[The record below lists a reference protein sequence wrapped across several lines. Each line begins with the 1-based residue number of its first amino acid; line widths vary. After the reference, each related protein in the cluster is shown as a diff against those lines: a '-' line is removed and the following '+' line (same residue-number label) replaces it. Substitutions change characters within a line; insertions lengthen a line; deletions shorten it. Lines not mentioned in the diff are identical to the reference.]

1 MNRLIRR
8 SLLIMPIQNLRFVE
22 KAYSR
27 GADALMLDLEDSI
40 PWAEKENARKMIPSV
55 LPFVTRAGVPVLI
68 RINNRPEHMFRDLN
82 FSICPGVAGICLPK
96 VESAQEIR
104 DVELAVEV
112 LEKESGMKPGT
123 IFFDLMIESPLGILN
138 LGEISSAS
146 NRTQSLTLGPEDY
159 CRELGVEPSGEG
171 IELVHPLA
179 QMVTICKA
187 RSLMPTGLLG
197 SIGEF
202 RDLTRFEQ
210 YARRA
215 KQIGCEGASCIHP
228 EQVKI
233 LNQVF
238 SPDPA
243 RVEHARRIVAAFE
256 EGLQKGTASVTV
268 TGQMVD
274 IPVYQRAKTLLTQ
287 RQAIEE
293 LEQRKTEALAR
304 AGEYEN
310 KNF

>member
-1 MNRLIRR
+1 MNRPIRR

-40 PWAEKENARKMIPSV
+40 PWAEKENARKMIPDV
-55 LPFVTRAGVPVLI
+55 LPLVTRAGVPVFI
-68 RINNRPEHMFRDLN
+68 RVNKPPEHMFRDLK
-82 FSICPGVAGICLPK
+82 FSVCPGVAGICLPK
-96 VESAQEIR
+96 VESAREVL
-104 DVELAVEV
+104 DLELAVEV

-123 IFFDLMIESPLGILN
+123 LFFDLMIESPLGTLN

-159 CRELGVEPSGEG
+159 CRELGVEPSGDG

-187 RSLMPTGLLG
+187 RGIMPTGLLG

-202 RDLTRFEQ
+202 RDLSRFEQ

-228 EQVKI
+228 DQVKI

-243 RVEHARRIVAAFE
+243 RVEHARQIVAAFE

-268 TGQMVD
+268 GGQMVD
-274 IPVYQRAKTLLTQ
+274 IPVYHRAKTVLAQ

-293 LEQRKTEALAR
+293 LEQRKGDALVR
-304 AGEYEN
+304 LGEYEN
-310 KNF
+310 KNL

>member
-1 MNRLIRR
+1 
-8 SLLIMPIQNLRFVE
+8 
-22 KAYSR
+22 
-27 GADALMLDLEDSI
+27 
-40 PWAEKENARKMIPSV
+40 
-55 LPFVTRAGVPVLI
+55 
-68 RINNRPEHMFRDLN
+68 
-82 FSICPGVAGICLPK
+82 
-96 VESAQEIR
+96 
-104 DVELAVEV
+104 
-112 LEKESGMKPGT
+112 MKPGT
-123 IFFDLMIESPLGILN
+123 LFFDLMIESPLGTLN

-187 RSLMPTGLLG
+187 RGIMPTGLLG

-202 RDLTRFEQ
+202 RDLPRFEQ
-210 YARRA
+210 YARGA

-228 EQVKI
+228 DQVMI

-243 RVEHARRIVAAFE
+243 RVEHARQIVAAFE

-274 IPVYQRAKTLLTQ
+274 IPVYHRAKTLIVQ

-293 LEQRKTEALAR
+293 LERRKTEALAR